1 MNHALAGLQIFK
13 PKKHSYLSH
22 FWLMFPFYTPRKNR
36 KIEGSLVFSE
46 GVKWERWREI
56 DYATDLSVTR
66 VSVIAAVFHQAI
78 IHLVSTQNFP
88 KNKHFLPPLSHPRCV
103 HVRVGIRGKKC
114 WFFGKF
120 CARIKWTISCATCKI
135 NKVLKFVIK
144 TYSDMAQ
151 RKKRN

>member
-46 GVKWERWREI
+46 GVKWERWREM

-88 KNKHFLPPLSHPRCV
+88 KSKHFLPPLPPPVCTYTGGYQEVKNVGFSENFA
-103 HVRVGIRGKKC
+103 HVLSGRSLVQRAKST
-114 WFFGKF
+114 KF
-120 CARIKWTISCATCKI
+120 
-135 NKVLKFVIK
+135 
-144 TYSDMAQ
+144 
-151 RKKRN
+151 

>member
-46 GVKWERWREI
+46 GVKWERWREM
-56 DYATDLSVTR
+56 DYATDTCQCNCSSFSPSDHSFSKYTKFSKKQTFLTPPPTPGVYIYGW
-66 VSVIAAVFHQAI
+66 VS
-78 IHLVSTQNFP
+78 
-88 KNKHFLPPLSHPRCV
+88 
-103 HVRVGIRGKKC
+103 GGKKC

-120 CARIKWTISCATCKI
+120 CARIKWAISCATCKI

>member
-46 GVKWERWREI
+46 GVKWERWREM

-66 VSVIAAVFHQAI
+66 ASVIAAV
-78 IHLVSTQNFP
+78 FP
-88 KNKHFLPPLSHPRCV
+88 KNKHFLPPLAPPVCTYTGGYQEVKNVGFSENFA
-103 HVRVGIRGKKC
+103 HVLSGRSLVQRAKST
-114 WFFGKF
+114 KF
-120 CARIKWTISCATCKI
+120 
-135 NKVLKFVIK
+135 
-144 TYSDMAQ
+144 
-151 RKKRN
+151 